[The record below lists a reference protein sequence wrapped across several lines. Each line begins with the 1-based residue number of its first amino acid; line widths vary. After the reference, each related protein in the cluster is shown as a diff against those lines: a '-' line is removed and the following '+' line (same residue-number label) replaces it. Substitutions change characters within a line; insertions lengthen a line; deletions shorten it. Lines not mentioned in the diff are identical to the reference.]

1 VVEGTVVNEPL
12 VSIGLPT
19 RNRAASLGRAAA
31 SALAQDWGN
40 VELVISDNASTDGT
54 RALGERLQE
63 EDARVRYIRQ
73 TENIGANQN
82 YQTVLAESRG
92 GLFMWL
98 ADDDWL
104 DPDYVSACART
115 LLEHP
120 DHSLVCGRAR
130 YYRGDELAFADR
142 PMNLLG
148 SSGPWRVVGYY
159 RTVLLNGPFYGL
171 MRRADIAPLPLPL
184 VDWAWVAALAYRGKI
199 RTLPSPAINRSI
211 EGGSRDPESLARAFG
226 MTPREARNWHLFVA
240 RAARRDVL
248 HSPVYVPSSRP
259 VRRALA
265 SSAWLL
271 VATRFGW
278 KVWLGRLLVRV
289 GLFEP
294 ARAALERRRVRRG

>member
-1 VVEGTVVNEPL
+1 
-12 VSIGLPT
+12 
-19 RNRAASLGRAAA
+19 
-31 SALAQDWGN
+31 
-40 VELVISDNASTDGT
+40 
-54 RALGERLQE
+54 
-63 EDARVRYIRQ
+63 
-73 TENIGANQN
+73 
-82 YQTVLAESRG
+82 
-92 GLFMWL
+92 
-98 ADDDWL
+98 
-104 DPDYVSACART
+104 
-115 LLEHP
+115 
-120 DHSLVCGRAR
+120 
-130 YYRGDELAFADR
+130 
-142 PMNLLG
+142 
-148 SSGPWRVVGYY
+148 
-159 RTVLLNGPFYGL
+159 
-171 MRRADIAPLPLPL
+171 
-184 VDWAWVAALAYRGKI
+184 VAALAYRGKI

-248 HSPVYVPSSRP
+248 HSPVYVPSSRL